1 VTPRAILLELLGLA
15 SVWRDA
21 ALKARRPVEPDAG
34 AKLTAERK
42 LTALLAGY
50 FARLNQKAQAKLRA
64 NLPTQKAA
72 AEWWDEDEFWEDDE
86 FFAGMLAILL
96 AAQQLG
102 ALSLSAMLGLELDL
116 SATNKEA
123 AEAARAY
130 TFELVKG
137 LTETSRDALRD
148 VISAFVETPGMTI
161 GDVIERLP
169 FDEQRAALI
178 ATTEIT
184 RAYATGQAAAGD
196 AMKEQ
201 FPDVR
206 VVKTWFTNN
215 DDRVCPI
222 CGPLNGEEVDEDE
235 DFGGEFDGP
244 PGHPG
249 CRCWVSYRTRING

>member
-15 SVWRDA
+15 SVWRTA
-21 ALKARRPVEPDAG
+21 AFKARPVEPDA
-34 AKLTAERK
+34 AEKLAAERK
-42 LTALLAGY
+42 LAALLSVY
-50 FARLNQKAQAKLRA
+50 FKRLGKKATARLRA
-64 NLPTQKAA
+64 SPPQQKAA
-72 AEWWDEDEFWEDDE
+72 REWWDEDEFWEDDE
-86 FFAGMLAILL
+86 FFSGMLAILL

-116 SATNKEA
+116 TATNREA
-123 AEAARAY
+123 AAAARKY
-130 TFELVKG
+130 TYDLIQD
-137 LTETSRDALRD
+137 LTATSRDALRD
-148 VISAFVETPGMTI
+148 VISAFVETPGMTL

-184 RAYATGQAAAGD
+184 RAYATGQAEAGAAL
-196 AMKEQ
+196 KEQ
-201 FPDVR
+201 YPDVR

-235 DFGGEFDGP
+235 EFAGEFDGP